1 MTTAITPTIHLAHVA
16 LSVTDN
22 DRAVAFYTK
31 VLGLREV
38 RRPDFGFAGA
48 WLTTG
53 VGMIHLLEVPEIPE
67 PRDPFAHFALN
78 VPTDQIAPLTEAVRA
93 GGGTVHGEPST
104 RDEFGTPITASFC
117 SDTEGNR
124 FEITD
129 GGMTNT

>member
-1 MTTAITPTIHLAHVA
+1 MTSPSIQLAHVA

-22 DRAVAFYTK
+22 DRAVKFYTQ
-31 VLGLREV
+31 VLGLREA
-38 RRPDFGFAGA
+38 RRPDFGVPGA

-53 VGMIHLLEVPEIPE
+53 VGMIHLIEVPEIPE

-78 VPTDQIAPLTEAVRA
+78 VATDQIAALTDAVRE
-93 GGGTVHGEPST
+93 GGGTVHGEPHT
-104 RDEFGTPITASFC
+104 RDEFGKPVTASFC

-129 GGMTNT
+129 GGMTTD

>member
-1 MTTAITPTIHLAHVA
+1 MTSSTAPQVRLAHVA

-22 DRAVAFYTK
+22 DRAVKFYTQ

-38 RRPDFGFAGA
+38 ERPDFGVPGA

-53 VGMIHLLEVPEIPE
+53 SAMIHLLQVPAVPE

-78 VPTDQIAPLTEAVRA
+78 VPTAQVAVLTEAVRA
-93 GGGTVHGEPST
+93 GGGVVRGEPST
-104 RDEFGTPITASFC
+104 RDDFGVAVTAAFC
-117 SDTEGNR
+117 TDTEGNP

-129 GGMTNT
+129 GGMTLE